1 MATFSGVPASAD
13 ALLAPFFGGEAQ
25 DVWHACRQSWR
36 EVMSLARE
44 GRTPAWLALGSA
56 LEIIERSLA
65 EELNQ
70 RDALGSP
77 ELVKRYLQ
85 TYLADRAYEAF
96 VVMYLDA
103 QNRLIVTDV
112 AFRGTVTETSVY
124 PREIVRRAVT
134 LNAVGVILSHN
145 HPSSGKPA
153 QSRADERL
161 TDALKSALALI
172 GVRVL
177 DHIIVS
183 GCETLSFSE
192 RGLL

>member
-13 ALLAPFFGGEAQ
+13 ALLAPFFGVEAP

-36 EVMSLARE
+36 EVLSLARE

-65 EELNQ
+65 EELSE

-103 QNRLIVTDV
+103 HNRLIVTDV
-112 AFRGTVTETSVY
+112 AFRGTVTQTSVH
-124 PREIVRRAVT
+124 PREIVRRALGVHAT
-134 LNAVGVILSHN
+134 AVCLAHN
-145 HPSSGKPA
+145 HPSGIEMP
-153 QSRADERL
+153 SRADETL
-161 TDALKSALALI
+161 TAALKNALALFD
-172 GVRVL
+172 VRVL
-177 DHIIVS
+177 DHIIVA
-183 GCETLSFSE
+183 GRKTMSFAES
-192 RGLL
+192 GLL

>member
-1 MATFSGVPASAD
+1 M
-13 ALLAPFFGGEAQ
+13 
-25 DVWHACRQSWR
+25 
-36 EVMSLARE
+36 
-44 GRTPAWLALGSA
+44 
-56 LEIIERSLA
+56 
-65 EELNQ
+65 
-70 RDALGSP
+70 
-77 ELVKRYLQ
+77 
-85 TYLADRAYEAF
+85 
-96 VVMYLDA
+96 
-103 QNRLIVTDV
+103 
-112 AFRGTVTETSVY
+112 
-124 PREIVRRAVT
+124 RRAVT